1 MLFPNLGTVC
11 RHHWQEGAL
20 LRGGLHSRAAG
31 TEQSSCPNSASALV
45 PSSPGCDPL
54 LLSQAGAAMQQVVT
68 EHLFLLLAGS
78 AEHHAKIPC
87 AARKGEV
94 CTALLNASSPG
105 KVRQWLGWE
114 LHLAERSIRQEHGS
128 SQWLEGSLGVGSK
141 QQSANGCS

>member
-1 MLFPNLGTVC
+1 M
-11 RHHWQEGAL
+11 
-20 LRGGLHSRAAG
+20 LRGGLHGRAAG

-45 PSSPGCDPL
+45 LFFPGCDLP

-68 EHLFLLLAGS
+68 EQPFLLLAGS
-78 AEHHAKIPC
+78 AEHHGKIPC

-94 CTALLNASSPG
+94 CAALLDASSPG

-114 LHLAERSIRQEHGS
+114 LCLAERSIRQEHGS
-128 SQWLEGSLGVGSK
+128 SQWIEGSLGAGSK